1 MIKLIKM
8 NKLSNDTGKSVG
20 IIAIIFGVFVISLLF
35 INLFLLN
42 QILGI
47 GILFTGIWLLIS
59 SIDAYKYSKSES
71 IVYLILSIISIVTG
85 LGLYLNL
92 TSYWLYGS
100 RWIYLTGLII
110 LITSIIAFLGP
121 SKIEKAAGIMGVIL
135 GILFLSLYLYAA
147 NLYVLVIITGIWLI
161 IIGIIQFVITSDE
174 TW

>member
-1 MIKLIKM
+1 MIILIKM

-100 RWIYLTGLII
+100 RWIYFVH
-110 LITSIIAFLGP
+110 SIV
-121 SKIEKAAGIMGVIL
+121 MVIW
-135 GILFLSLYLYAA
+135 F
-147 NLYVLVIITGIWLI
+147 
-161 IIGIIQFVITSDE
+161 IG
-174 TW
+174 